1 MIVHF
6 RGQSRELQNNV
17 HKKHISLDYHSLQ
30 NPIFYQRACAPDRQH
45 KGMFN
50 RERFALMKKWHCT
63 AQTLPAAGWSTKHKD
78 VKQAIADGII
88 ARYVNRFS

>member
-1 MIVHF
+1 
-6 RGQSRELQNNV
+6 
-17 HKKHISLDYHSLQ
+17 
-30 NPIFYQRACAPDRQH
+30 
-45 KGMFN
+45 MFN